1 MLAHY
6 ARYIM
11 SAGEYRRLLA
21 LRLFGVVRSSS
32 FVVRRSFHSSLAV
45 KHENRKRRCM
55 IFVFHRRIVN
65 PAQKRLFLSLT
76 HNSQT
81 HHLLLP
87 STAQTKLIFLLP
99 TYWICTSSL
108 NFTSLLFLSRRSTL
122 GAPAVG
128 PRQQLLVDP
137 HLLRSPVVW

>member
-1 MLAHY
+1 
-6 ARYIM
+6 
-11 SAGEYRRLLA
+11 
-21 LRLFGVVRSSS
+21 
-32 FVVRRSFHSSLAV
+32 
-45 KHENRKRRCM
+45 M
-55 IFVFHRRIVN
+55 I
-65 PAQKRLFLSLT
+65 

-128 PRQQLLVDP
+128 PRQRLLVAVCGCNEENSGREGD
-137 HLLRSPVVW
+137 RNEGTVVVNVVVNVMAAMH